1 MEYKENWIING
12 GVEEEWD
19 KYIGQL
25 ENIGMNEVVAA
36 WQSAYDRYQ
45 EEVNNSRE
53 GTDRISIRR
62 DTSFQIFL
70 MF

>member
-36 WQSAYDRYQ
+36 WQSVYDRYQ
-45 EEVNNSRE
+45 EEVNNS
-53 GTDRISIRR
+53 
-62 DTSFQIFL
+62 Q
-70 MF
+70 